1 MHTLNRIA
9 ISAVIGLVT
18 GIGQAIAGPK
28 PDEIGRLSADL
39 TPMGSERAGNGA
51 GTIPEW
57 TGGITAPPAGYS
69 PGDHHPFSALAEG
82 TERHWRV

>member
-51 GTIPEW
+51 GREEPL
-57 TGGITAPPAGYS
+57 
-69 PGDHHPFSALAEG
+69 GDKHEG
-82 TERHWRV
+82 QERAH